1 MVAMFV
7 GFAKE
12 QESLFG
18 TRTLSREIERET
30 LVHKRLVRSIGN
42 GRSISHNGGPDLARL
57 ATGLHLEVDPSED
70 ARIPV
75 YFNFLDKRN
84 PRRLEMQVTA
94 VARMSNQAEESG
106 SRTVL
111 ALGGTNVRVHLPNG
125 KKFRL
130 RKDVEIEYY
139 PHRRDGTFWL
149 MEETTTPRPFEIL
162 DWHEVAPILS
172 GRPGSLLRVHSARSN
187 SISEYRLIEDATFLV
202 HGCRHSVEDYGNIVV
217 AHFKKKRTLGTP
229 WEEVE
234 RPTHVVMDFP
244 LRGDP
249 PIAQPYLLANG
260 EMHFTT
266 RHGDRMISFP
276 TQSTTG

>member
-1 MVAMFV
+1 MVAMHV

-18 TRTLSREIERET
+18 TRTLSREISGGT
-30 LVHKRLVRSIGN
+30 LIHRRLVRSVGN
-42 GRSISHNGGPDLARL
+42 GRNISHNGGPDVARL
-57 ATGLHLEVDPSED
+57 ATGLYLEVDPSED
-70 ARIPV
+70 DRVPV
-75 YFNFLDKRN
+75 YFNFFGNRRK

-94 VARMSNQAEESG
+94 VVRISYQADEFG
-106 SRTVL
+106 SLRTAL

-149 MEETTTPRPFEIL
+149 MEETIAPRSVEIL
-162 DWHEVAPILS
+162 DWDEVAPILG
-172 GRPGSLLRVHSARSN
+172 GRPGSLLRVHTVSSS
-187 SISEYRLIEDATFLV
+187 SISEYQLIDDATFLV
-202 HGCRHSVEDYGNIVV
+202 HGCRSSVEDYGNIIV
-217 AHFKKKRTLGTP
+217 AHFKKQRTLGTS

-234 RPTHVVMDFP
+234 RPTHVIVDFP

-249 PIAQPYLLANG
+249 PIARPYLLANG

-266 RHGDRMISFP
+266 RHGHRMISFP
-276 TQSTTG
+276 T